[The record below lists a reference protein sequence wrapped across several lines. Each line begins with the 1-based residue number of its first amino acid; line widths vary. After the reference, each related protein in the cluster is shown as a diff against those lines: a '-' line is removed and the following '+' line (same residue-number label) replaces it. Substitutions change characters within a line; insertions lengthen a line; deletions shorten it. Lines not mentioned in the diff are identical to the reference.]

1 MQRLKEWNSSMMTTN
16 ALAVD
21 WKSATV
27 ETTERL
33 FMGQSQDLHET
44 GENRR

>member
-1 MQRLKEWNSSMMTTN
+1 MMMTNT
-16 ALAVD
+16 LTVD

-33 FMGQSQDLHET
+33 FIGQSQDLHET
-44 GENRR
+44 GEKQDVTPPPARMR